1 MARASKLGTQ
11 GRVLGA
17 LILRET
23 ITRYGRSPLG
33 FLWAVIEPAAFIAL
47 LSLLFSQIAHT
58 PPAGRSFLLFYAT
71 GYVAFH
77 WFHDIASVTARSVQV
92 NRPLLAFA
100 LITPLDTVLA
110 RFLLQVLTG
119 IAVGVI
125 IFGTILVVTGEPV
138 ALAPRPLLA
147 AFGLAAALGMGVGM
161 ANCWLFAMSR
171 TWELTW
177 GVISR
182 PLFLVSCVF
191 FSFWSMPAM
200 VREVLWYNPLVHLA
214 GLLRAGFYPGYET
227 SHVAP
232 GYVLAIALVLGLGGA
247 LAIRA
252 APARLVSP

>member
-1 MARASKLGTQ
+1 MSRGSGLRTQ

-58 PPAGRSFLLFYAT
+58 PPAGRSFLMFYAT

-110 RFLLQVLTG
+110 RFLLQALTG

-125 IFGTILVVTGEPV
+125 IFGTILWVTGEPV
-138 ALAPRPLLA
+138 RIEPVNLMASFALAALL
-147 AFGLAAALGMGVGM
+147 GLGVGL
-161 ANCWLFAMSR
+161 ANCWLFACSR

-200 VREVLWYNPLVHLA
+200 VRDVLWYNPLIHSV

-227 SHVAP
+227 AHVAP
-232 GYVLAIALVLGLGGA
+232 GYVLAIALALGLGG
-247 LAIRA
+247 LFAIRA
-252 APARLVSP
+252 APARLASP